1 MTTIVTSI
9 NEYGPAVFGDQI
21 TIGPNPTSHLLN
33 IKARFAEAG
42 KLSLQLLDAKTSI
55 VFSHEAGTIFSNYEK
70 NILLENYPSGVFYM
84 KVYFKPIAGNLKTGI
99 YKIIKL

>member
-1 MTTIVTSI
+1 
-9 NEYGPAVFGDQI
+9 
-21 TIGPNPTSHLLN
+21 
-33 IKARFAEAG
+33 
-42 KLSLQLLDAKTSI
+42 LLDAKTSI